1 MKSFSTSVL
10 KAHIW
15 TLCSLLKIVNDHDTL
30 RILNWTSTLCLSSY
44 WYLSSADLEIFVH
57 PIDKK
62 NFTVRQI
69 VITLVF
75 MRITTRIRCW
85 FNSANKLS
93 LRHRFQNLSKNGDHE
108 LLKHFR
114 CLKSYSDLH
123 KTNYLHKSVCYISFT
138 STMSSEIWS
147 VQSHR
152 LVSYG
157 SVRHVQN
164 KIHRTRYVLTEVMW
178 LSLSRM
184 KTCPTTTV
192 TREILWIAWS
202 AFLHM
207 NIIVSMDLFIYKI
220 CKFKY

>member
-1 MKSFSTSVL
+1 MQNILTCKMDYKSLFYMKSFSTSVL

-93 LRHRFQNLSKNGDHE
+93 LRHRFQKFVKKWWSRTPKTFQMSQVILWSSQDE
-108 LLKHFR
+108 LLAQI
-114 CLKSYSDLH
+114 CVLH
-123 KTNYLHKSVCYISFT
+123 IVYEHNV
-138 STMSSEIWS
+138 
-147 VQSHR
+147 
-152 LVSYG
+152 
-157 SVRHVQN
+157 VRN
-164 KIHRTRYVLTEVMW
+164 LIRTI
-178 LSLSRM
+178 
-184 KTCPTTTV
+184 PQ
-192 TREILWIAWS
+192 TRFVWKCETRS
-202 AFLHM
+202 
-207 NIIVSMDLFIYKI
+207 K
-220 CKFKY
+220 